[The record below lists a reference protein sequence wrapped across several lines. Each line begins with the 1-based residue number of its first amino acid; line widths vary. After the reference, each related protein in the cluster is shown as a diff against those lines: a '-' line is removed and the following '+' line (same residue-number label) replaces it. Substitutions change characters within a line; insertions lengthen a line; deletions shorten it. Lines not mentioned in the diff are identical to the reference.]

1 MANRLAIQCAISI
14 AWKSFQISSF
24 TFGQLLLLLFAHTIT
39 NSSPVYLCI
48 FVSISALSIFHSPK
62 RSYGFT
68 STSITFIEF
77 RKRIISFYL
86 FFFFYFAKKAKQSSH
101 VSVLISVF
109 CFLFSVFFLFSVC
122 FCYII
127 AQHAY

>member
-86 FFFFYFAKKAKQSSH
+86 FFFFLFCQKSQAEFSCLCSD
-101 VSVLISVF
+101 L